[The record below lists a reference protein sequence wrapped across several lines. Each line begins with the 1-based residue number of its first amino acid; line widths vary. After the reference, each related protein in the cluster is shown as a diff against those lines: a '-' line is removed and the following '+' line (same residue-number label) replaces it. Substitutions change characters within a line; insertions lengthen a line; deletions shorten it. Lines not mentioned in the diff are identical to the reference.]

1 MPLYEFTLEQTL
13 GNQQMINRFNYQS
26 NAVPG
31 GALGALQLM
40 IAMGAIAPEG
50 GEAFGEDTTL
60 GKLRPLQSTDTLYVQ
75 CIARNLYSV
84 TDFYTYA
91 FPPNTFGENGGGQSL
106 SPTQAVGLTSDR
118 TRSDIRRAQKRFGGV
133 TEADVN
139 AAGVL
144 TSGAQTTWQQL
155 GDTMGDI
162 AASGVGGDAMLF
174 TPYTFGREKY
184 VVTESGKDAYKY
196 YDTEA
201 EQLDH
206 IARINVFNVKTTVRT
221 QTSRQYGRGS

>member
-13 GNQQMINRFNYQS
+13 GGQQMINRWNFQS
-26 NAVPG
+26 NAIPSG
-31 GALGALQLM
+31 GFGAFQLM

-50 GEAFGEDTTL
+50 DEPFGPGTTL
-60 GKLRPLQSTDTLYVQ
+60 GKLRPLQSTDTLFVQ
-75 CIARNLYSV
+75 AIAKNLYSV
-84 TDFYTYA
+84 TDFFTYA

-174 TPYTFGREKY
+174 TPYVFGREKY
-184 VVTESGKDAYKY
+184 VVPLSGKDAYRY
-196 YDTEA
+196 YETEA
-201 EQLDH
+201 EQLEH
-206 IARINVFNVKTTVRT
+206 IARINVFNVKTSVRT